1 VIVCHCNAVSDREV
15 TAAAAAGARDVA
27 DVAGAC
33 GAGSDCRGCHE
44 RIKALLDRMESPLLL
59 QEAS

>member
-15 TAAAAAGARDVA
+15 AAVAAAGARDVA
-27 DVAGAC
+27 DVADAC
-33 GAGSDCRGCHE
+33 GAGSDCQGCHH
-44 RIKALLDRMESPLLL
+44 RIEALLDRMESRLLL